1 MPFNAHTT
9 SANANLVLIQIV
21 IFIFCEKN
29 NWNLDLK
36 PLASQLCSN
45 YENRHYSLNIVA
57 PLIKNDE
64 HPRKVNIDSYLNKRH
79 KEENG

>member
-1 MPFNAHTT
+1 MPFNAT
-9 SANANLVLIQIV
+9 SADANLVLIQIV
-21 IFIFCEKN
+21 ILIFLWKK

-45 YENRHYSLNIVA
+45 YENRHYSLNLET

-64 HPRKVNIDSYLNKRH
+64 HPRKVDIDSYLNRRLE
-79 KEENG
+79 EENV